1 MSDKIIII
9 GGSAGSFSVVTKILS
24 LLPKNYNTPII
35 LCMHRLKHVRH
46 GFAEALS
53 IISKNP
59 IIEPNDKEKIQHGNV
74 YLAPANYHLYISP
87 DLTFSLTTEEPI
99 NHSRPSI
106 DVTFTSAASV
116 YRDRVI
122 GIILSG
128 ANSDGACGMKMIN
141 DFGGIAISQDPQECQ
156 VNTMPKSAIKLA
168 NIENIYTTNQIID
181 YILKVS

>member
-1 MSDKIIII
+1 MSDKIVII

-24 LLPKNYNTPII
+24 LLPKNYTCPII

-59 IIEPNDKEKIQHGNV
+59 IVEPNDKEKIQQGNI
-74 YLAPANYHLYISP
+74 YLAPANYHLYIST

-106 DVTFTSAASV
+106 DVTFASAAAV
-116 YRDRVI
+116 YKDRVV

-128 ANSDGACGMKMIN
+128 ANNDGAFGMKAIKDN
-141 DFGGIAISQDPQECQ
+141 GGHVISQNPQECQ
-156 VNTMPKSAIKLA
+156 VNTMPQSAIKLA
-168 NIENIYTTNQIID
+168 GVETILTTDQIIE
-181 YILKVS
+181 YLISLT